1 MSDLKE
7 ALRSVFLTFN
17 HPKYHKYCDE
27 FVNGSLNN
35 EAFNIKY
42 FLKEF
47 RYLKDNNLLK
57 Y

>member
-1 MSDLKE
+1 MSE
-7 ALRSVFLTFN
+7 
-17 HPKYHKYCDE
+17 Y
-27 FVNGSLNN
+27 VNGSLNN
-35 EAFNIKY
+35 KTFNTKY

>member
-1 MSDLKE
+1 MNDLKE

-27 FVNGSLNN
+27 YVNGSLNN
-35 EAFNIKY
+35 KAFNTKY

>member
-7 ALRSVFLTFN
+7 ALRSAFLTFN
-17 HPKYHKYCDE
+17 TKH
-27 FVNGSLNN
+27 
-35 EAFNIKY
+35 